1 MSGQAEHVMVC
12 LSPSPTNR
20 KNIDEAA
27 KLATAFHAAQFT
39 ALYVSKSP
47 ENSLP
52 VEEQKRLQNNI
63 RYAED
68 LGAAISTVIGEN
80 ISFQIAEFA
89 RISGVTKIVI
99 GRSNTRRY
107 HFWDKQTVTEQL
119 ISIAPNIDIYIIPD
133 SKANIKEN
141 QRKRFAQQII
151 PTGKDILITAGM
163 LFAMTLLS
171 LAFSRLGFTESNIIT
186 VYILGVLL
194 NAILTRS
201 HFCSLISSFCSVLF
215 FNYYFTEP
223 RFTFHAYEPGYS
235 VTFVIMLIASLLTG
249 SLAYRL
255 KDNARESAR
264 GAYRTKVLFDTNQL
278 LQKSRS
284 YYDVLQVMANQAILL
299 LDKDIIIYP
308 VENNKVG

>member
-1 MSGQAEHVMVC
+1 M
-12 LSPSPTNR
+12 
-20 KNIDEAA
+20 
-27 KLATAFHAAQFT
+27 
-39 ALYVSKSP
+39 
-47 ENSLP
+47 
-52 VEEQKRLQNNI
+52 
-63 RYAED
+63 
-68 LGAAISTVIGEN
+68 
-80 ISFQIAEFA
+80 
-89 RISGVTKIVI
+89 
-99 GRSNTRRY
+99 
-107 HFWDKQTVTEQL
+107 
-119 ISIAPNIDIYIIPD
+119 
-133 SKANIKEN
+133 
-141 QRKRFAQQII
+141 
-151 PTGKDILITAGM
+151 ITAGM

-284 YYDVLQVMANQAILL
+284 YNDVLQVMANQAILL

-308 VENNKVG
+308 GRK